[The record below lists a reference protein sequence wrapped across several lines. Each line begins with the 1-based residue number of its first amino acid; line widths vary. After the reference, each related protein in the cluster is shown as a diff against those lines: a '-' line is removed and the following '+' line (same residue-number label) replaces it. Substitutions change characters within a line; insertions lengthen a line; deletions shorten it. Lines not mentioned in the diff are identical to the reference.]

1 LQKEQGQ
8 KNSEGQRQQQQQT
21 RQRIPTTIEIKI
33 AIITGKLKEK
43 KYGQCLDYKKLSFK
57 LTINL

>member
-43 KYGQCLDYKKLSFK
+43 KYGQCLDYKKIEF
-57 LTINL
+57 